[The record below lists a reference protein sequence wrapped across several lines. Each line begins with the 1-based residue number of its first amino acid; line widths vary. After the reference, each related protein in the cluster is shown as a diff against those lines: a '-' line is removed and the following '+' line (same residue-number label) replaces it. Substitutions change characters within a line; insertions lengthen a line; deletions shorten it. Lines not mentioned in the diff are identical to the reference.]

1 MESILKFDDQPFE
14 ILDDGE
20 LLSPISTMETKDVTA
35 PGSSCY
41 DSGVSSDQQLSPMF
55 PEVEEE
61 DRGDLLSSL
70 SSGSESNVLEASQ
83 VCADQESSVQED
95 IEVDASVFNVLN
107 TDGLGEVR
115 VEDNQAIISMSML
128 IFLSRTRH

>member
-20 LLSPISTMETKDVTA
+20 LLFPASTMETGDVTA
-35 PGSSCY
+35 SASSCY

-55 PEVEEE
+55 PEDEEE
-61 DRGDLLSSL
+61 GRGDLLSSS
-70 SSGSESNVLEASQ
+70 SSGSESNPLEASH
-83 VCADQESSVQED
+83 VCCEQEGSVQED
-95 IEVDASVFNVLN
+95 IEVDSSVFTLLT

-128 IFLSRTRH
+128 IFLSKD